1 MNWELVRQIAAMV
14 FISGGFFFLMVG
26 SIGLIR
32 LPDVYN
38 RMHAVGKCDTLG
50 NGLMLLGLIL
60 FMIHDFGSVVKL
72 ALIAALV
79 ITINPVVT
87 HIMAK
92 TAYERGMDLVDGSFV
107 LNTYSSFKEEDRRRE
122 RSGG

>member
-1 MNWELVRQIAAMV
+1 
-14 FISGGFFFLMVG
+14 
-26 SIGLIR
+26 
-32 LPDVYN
+32 
-38 RMHAVGKCDTLG
+38 
-50 NGLMLLGLIL
+50 MLLGLIL
-60 FMIHDFGSVVKL
+60 FMYNDFGSVVKL

-107 LNTYSSFKEEDRRRE
+107 LNTYSSFKEEERRRE
-122 RSGG
+122 RSGS